1 MENKKKKRYGIVA
14 ALLLLVLAAGVG
26 TWAWLQATD
35 QVTNEFT
42 VGSIGKPEVKPDPDH
57 PDKPGTDPTDPSV
70 DGYLF
75 ETKWVKD
82 SKMIPDTDINKNPNV
97 GIGKDSDKS
106 YVFIYVKNAIVKDG
120 EGALAKTPYFN
131 LKNGWEPVAADQ
143 VKTNGNEGQYVSG
156 LFMYT
161 AGGTGTPA
169 ELTPADGKAA
179 YTGELFSVVHIPA
192 AMNNTD
198 VVQSPAKP
206 TMTVSCYIFGAD
218 QGDAANAVAQAKE
231 WAKTQSYPPPTEIPA
246 RSPSPF
252 SDRDLGSPLIDDWRT

>member
-1 MENKKKKRYGIVA
+1 MENKKKKRYGIIA

-26 TWAWLQATD
+26 TYAWLSVTD
-35 QVTNEFT
+35 SKTNEFT
-42 VGSIGKPEVKPDPDH
+42 VGSIGKPDVKPDPDQ
-57 PDKPGTDPTDPSV
+57 PNKPGTDSTDPSA

-75 ETKWVKD
+75 ETKWTNN

-131 LKNGWEPVAADQ
+131 LNNGWKPVADDQ
-143 VKTNGNEGQYVSG
+143 VKTNGTDGQYVSG

-161 AGGTGTPA
+161 ADGTSTPA

-179 YTGELFSVVHIPA
+179 YTGELFSTVHIPA

-198 VVQSPAKP
+198 VVTNPA
-206 TMTVSCYIFGAD
+206 MTVSCYIFGAD
-218 QGDAANAVAQAKE
+218 QGGAQNAIAQAKE
-231 WAKTQSYPPPTEIPA
+231 WAKTQA
-246 RSPSPF
+246 
-252 SDRDLGSPLIDDWRT
+252 

>member
-1 MENKKKKRYGIVA
+1 MENKKKKRYGIIA

-26 TWAWLQATD
+26 TYAWLSVTD
-35 QVTNEFT
+35 SKTNEFT
-42 VGSIGKPEVKPDPDH
+42 VGSIDKPEVKPDPDQ
-57 PDKPGTDPTDPSV
+57 PNKPGTDPTDPSV

-75 ETKWVKD
+75 ETKWTD
-82 SKMIPDTDINKNPNV
+82 NSKMIPDTDINKNPNV

-131 LKNGWEPVAADQ
+131 LNNGWKPVADDQ
-143 VKTNGNEGQYVSG
+143 VKTNGIDGQYVSG

-161 AGGTGTPA
+161 ADGTSTPA

-179 YTGELFSVVHIPA
+179 YTGELFSTVHIPA

-198 VVQSPAKP
+198 VVTNPAMK
-206 TMTVSCYIFGAD
+206 VSCYIFGAD
-218 QGDAANAVAQAKE
+218 QGGAQNAIAQAKE
-231 WAKTQSYPPPTEIPA
+231 WAKTQA
-246 RSPSPF
+246 
-252 SDRDLGSPLIDDWRT
+252 

>member
-1 MENKKKKRYGIVA
+1 MENKKKKRYGIIA

-26 TWAWLQATD
+26 TYAWLSATD
-35 QVTNEFT
+35 SKTNEFT
-42 VGSIGKPEVKPDPDH
+42 VGSIDKPEVKPDPDQ
-57 PDKPGTDPTDPSV
+57 PNKPGTDPTDPSV

-75 ETKWVKD
+75 ETKWTD
-82 SKMIPDTDINKNPNV
+82 NSKMIPDTDINKNPNV

-131 LKNGWEPVAADQ
+131 LNNGWKPVADDQ
-143 VKTNGNEGQYVSG
+143 VKTNGIDGQYVSG

-161 AGGTGTPA
+161 ADGTSTPA

-179 YTGELFSVVHIPA
+179 YTGELFGTVHIPA

-198 VVQSPAKP
+198 VVTNPAMK
-206 TMTVSCYIFGAD
+206 VSCYIFGAD
-218 QGDAANAVAQAKE
+218 QGGAQNAIAQAKE
-231 WAKTQSYPPPTEIPA
+231 WAKTQA
-246 RSPSPF
+246 
-252 SDRDLGSPLIDDWRT
+252 

>member
-1 MENKKKKRYGIVA
+1 MENKKKKRYGIIA

-26 TWAWLQATD
+26 TYAWLSATD
-35 QVTNEFT
+35 SKTNEFT
-42 VGSIGKPEVKPDPDH
+42 VGSIGKPDVKPDPDQ
-57 PDKPGTDPTDPSV
+57 PNKPGTDPTDPSV

-75 ETKWVKD
+75 ETKWTNN

-131 LKNGWEPVAADQ
+131 LNNGWKPVADDQ
-143 VKTNGNEGQYVSG
+143 VKTNGTDDQYVSG

-161 AGGTGTPA
+161 ADGTSTPA
-169 ELTPADGKAA
+169 ELTPVDGKAA
-179 YTGELFSVVHIPA
+179 YTGELFSTVHIPA

-198 VVQSPAKP
+198 VVTNPA
-206 TMTVSCYIFGAD
+206 MTVSCYIFGAD
-218 QGDAANAVAQAKE
+218 QDGAQNAIAQAKE
-231 WAKTQSYPPPTEIPA
+231 WAKTQA
-246 RSPSPF
+246 
-252 SDRDLGSPLIDDWRT
+252 

>member
-42 VGSIGKPEVKPDPDH
+42 VGSIGKPEVKPDPNQ

-75 ETKWVKD
+75 ETKLVKD
-82 SKMIPDTDINKNPNV
+82 SKMIPNTDINKNPNV

-106 YVFIYVKNAIVKDG
+106 YVFIYVKNAIVKDDAKN
-120 EGALAKTPYFN
+120 ALAKTPYFTLN
-131 LKNGWEPVAADQ
+131 PNWKPVAADQ

-161 AGGTGTPA
+161 ADGTDAPA
-169 ELTPADGKAA
+169 QLAPADGKAA
-179 YTGELFSVVHIPA
+179 YTGELFSTVHIPA
-192 AMNNTD
+192 AMNSAD
-198 VVQSPAKP
+198 VVKNP

-218 QGDAANAVAQAKE
+218 QGDAQNAIDQAKT
-231 WAKTQSYPPPTEIPA
+231 WAA
-246 RSPSPF
+246 N
-252 SDRDLGSPLIDDWRT
+252 LA

>member
-1 MENKKKKRYGIVA
+1 MENKKKKRYGIIA

-26 TWAWLQATD
+26 TYAWLSATD
-35 QVTNEFT
+35 SKTNEFT
-42 VGSIGKPEVKPDPDH
+42 VGSIGKPDVKPDPGR
-57 PDKPGTDPTDPSV
+57 PNKPGTDPTDPSV

-75 ETKWVKD
+75 ETKWTNN

-120 EGALAKTPYFN
+120 EGALAKTPYFSLN
-131 LKNGWEPVAADQ
+131 NGWKPVADDQ
-143 VKTNGNEGQYVSG
+143 VKTNGTDGQYVSG

-161 AGGTGTPA
+161 ADGTSTPA

-179 YTGELFSVVHIPA
+179 YTGELFSTVHIPA

-198 VVQSPAKP
+198 VVTNPA
-206 TMTVSCYIFGAD
+206 MTVSCYIFGAD
-218 QGDAANAVAQAKE
+218 QGGAQNAIAQAKE
-231 WAKTQSYPPPTEIPA
+231 WAKTQA
-246 RSPSPF
+246 
-252 SDRDLGSPLIDDWRT
+252 